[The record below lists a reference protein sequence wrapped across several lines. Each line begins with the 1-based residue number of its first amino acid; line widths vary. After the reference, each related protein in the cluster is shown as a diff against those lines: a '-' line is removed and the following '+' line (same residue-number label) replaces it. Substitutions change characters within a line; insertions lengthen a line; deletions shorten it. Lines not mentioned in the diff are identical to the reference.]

1 MAVTRIKNNQITDST
16 ITGAKIANT
25 TLTGGL
31 FASSLTLNSNVSIV
45 GNLSVTGATSTVS
58 STNTFINDPL
68 VVYNNGYT
76 GDLSNYSIGMLVNRN
91 LASLAALGSV
101 NVAWAWDEAQ
111 GAFVAIATTDT
122 GSGITNINN
131 S

>member
-31 FASSLTLNSNVSIV
+31 FASSLTLNSEVSIV

-58 STNTFINDPL
+58 STNTFIK
-68 VVYNNGYT
+68 
-76 GDLSNYSIGMLVNRN
+76 IGRAHV
-91 LASLAALGSV
+91 
-101 NVAWAWDEAQ
+101 
-111 GAFVAIATTDT
+111 
-122 GSGITNINN
+122 
-131 S
+131 

>member
-16 ITGAKIANT
+16 ITGGKIASA

-31 FASSLTLNSNVSIV
+31 FSPTLSLSSNVSIV
-45 GNLSVTGATSTVS
+45 GNLTVTGTTSTVS

-76 GDLSNYSIGMLVNRN
+76 GSLSN
-91 LASLAALGSV
+91 
-101 NVAWAWDEAQ
+101 
-111 GAFVAIATTDT
+111 
-122 GSGITNINN
+122 
-131 S
+131 